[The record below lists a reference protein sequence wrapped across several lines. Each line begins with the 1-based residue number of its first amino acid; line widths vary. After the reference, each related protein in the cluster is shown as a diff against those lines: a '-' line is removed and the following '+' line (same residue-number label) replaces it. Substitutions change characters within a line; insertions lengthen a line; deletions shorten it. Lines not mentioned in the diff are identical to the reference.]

1 MPGPAAATAAVDTAY
16 VEVHVTTPDG
26 ATAARLA
33 RVLVEERLAA
43 CVQVLPGVTSVYRWN
58 GAVESAEEHLL
69 LVKTTASA
77 FEAIRERIGSE
88 HPYDTPEVLALPV
101 VAVAPGYAA
110 WLTASVDAGPGR
122 GSPPPSTEDL
132 P

>member
-1 MPGPAAATAAVDTAY
+1 MPGAAGDSTALDTGY

-26 ATAARLA
+26 PTAARLA
-33 RVLVEERLAA
+33 RLLVD
-43 CVQVLPGVTSVYRWN
+43 RWD
-58 GAVESAEEHLL
+58 GAVETAAEHLL
-69 LVKTTASA
+69 LVKTTAAA

-110 WLTASVDAGPGR
+110 WLSASVDAGPGR
-122 GSPPPSTEDL
+122 GSPPSSEDL

>member
-1 MPGPAAATAAVDTAY
+1 MPGAAGDSTALDTGY

-26 ATAARLA
+26 PTAVRLA
-33 RVLVEERLAA
+33 RLLVEERLAA
-43 CVQVLPGVTSVYRWN
+43 CVQVLPGVTSVYRWD
-58 GAVESAEEHLL
+58 GAVETAAEHLL
-69 LVKTTASA
+69 LVKTTAAA

-110 WLTASVDAGPGR
+110 WLSASVDAGPGR
-122 GSPPPSTEDL
+122 GSPPSSEDL

>member
-1 MPGPAAATAAVDTAY
+1 VPGAAGASTAVDTGY

-26 ATAARLA
+26 LTAARLA
-33 RVLVEERLAA
+33 RLLVEERLAA
-43 CVQVLPGVTSVYRWN
+43 CVQVLPGVTSVYRWD
-58 GAVESAEEHLL
+58 GAVETAAEHLL
-69 LVKTTASA
+69 LVKTTAAA

-110 WLTASVDAGPGR
+110 WLSASVDAGPGR
-122 GSPPPSTEDL
+122 GSPPSSEDL